1 MWSDEISYRYF
12 GMVNGPVSL
21 ILFGWPVSV
30 CSIKNKLGRIHS
42 LLTWVQKCKVFNLF
56 FFFSNFGT
64 TLLRCFNS
72 QVSNFMMNIDLP
84 HLSFWNNKKYK
95 KSQIEYFFIVFYP
108 ILSMFDRFLTNFT
121 VILSHSPSLSRSFLL
136 SRDNPY
142 LLFESHPY
150 SPFPLQICDI

>member
-1 MWSDEISYRYF
+1 MGPSVSYCLVGPFRSARLKISWDGF
-12 GMVNGPVSL
+12 THFWL
-21 ILFGWPVSV
+21 EF
-30 CSIKNKLGRIHS
+30 KNAKFS
-42 LLTWVQKCKVFNLF
+42 TCF